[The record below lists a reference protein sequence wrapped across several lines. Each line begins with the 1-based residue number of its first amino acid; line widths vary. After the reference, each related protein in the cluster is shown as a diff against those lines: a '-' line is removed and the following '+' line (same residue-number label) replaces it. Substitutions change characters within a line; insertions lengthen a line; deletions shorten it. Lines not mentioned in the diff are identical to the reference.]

1 MKRIT
6 RILGVFLC
14 LVMVFS
20 GSAFAAGNAIIDVTT
35 SPEGYFTVD
44 YNNYIGVKM
53 KVGVTYDGATKYYN
67 YTPGEEASYTFS
79 EGDGTYT
86 IALYRNVGGTKYRQI
101 TKTTAQVE
109 LVDVM
114 APYLA
119 STAEITF
126 SEEDAVG
133 LTAAALCEGLETN
146 EEKIVAIYN
155 YISEYFK
162 YDYKFAAQVR
172 SGAVKNYTPDT
183 NLALETEKG
192 VCYDFSALFAAMCRS
207 EEIPCAVAK
216 GYLGGAYH
224 AWNMVWLDEEW
235 IAVDMTAAVCKKH
248 VAADELSDCV
258 VDLARYTDYT
268 F

>member
-6 RILGVFLC
+6 RILGIFLC

-20 GSAFAAGNAIIDVTT
+20 GSAFAAGNAIIDT
-35 SPEGYFTVD
+35 STSDQGYFTVA
-44 YNNYIGVKM
+44 YNNYMGVKM
-53 KVGVTYDGATKYYN
+53 KVGVTYDGTTKYYN
-67 YTPGEEASYTFS
+67 YTPGEESSYTFA
-79 EGDGTYT
+79 EGDGYYT
-86 IALYRNVGGTKYRQI
+86 IALYRNISGTKYRQV
-101 TKTTAQVE
+101 TKTSAQVE

-126 SEEDAVG
+126 SAEDPVG
-133 LTAAALCEGLETN
+133 LMAAALCEGLETD
-146 EEKIVAIYN
+146 EEKIVAFYN
-155 YISEYFK
+155 FISEEFQ

-172 SGAVKNYTPDT
+172 SGAVKNYTPNT
-183 NLALETEKG
+183 SLVLETEKG
-192 VCYDFSALFAAMCRS
+192 ICYDFSSLFAAMCRS
-207 EEIPCAVAK
+207 QDIPCAIAK
-216 GYLGGAYH
+216 GYLGNAYH

-235 IAVDMTAAVCKKH
+235 VAVDMTAVVCKKH
-248 VAADELSDCV
+248 IEADELSDCL